1 MTLQFSS
8 AQLDQ
13 LAESRLESHLKS
25 FLLAGAADPE
35 ATRAELA
42 SPQGT
47 AMLRQQVARARGHGL
62 SAELDVARYVIA
74 AWLLG
79 PEFDTR
85 LPAMAQVLG
94 DSRWTAAQRAESVER
109 TATALLAALHGAPTS

>member
-1 MTLQFSS
+1 MTLHFSS

-13 LAESRLESHLKS
+13 LADSRLESHLKA

-42 SPQGT
+42 SPEGT
-47 AMLRQQVARARGHGL
+47 AMLWHQVARARNHGL
-62 SAELDVARYVIA
+62 SAELDIARYVIA

-85 LPAMAQVLG
+85 LPAMAQVLANG
-94 DSRWTAAQRAESVER
+94 RLTAAQRAETVER
-109 TATALLAALHGAPTS
+109 TATALLASLYGASTT